1 MATRI
6 LLVDDHQIM
15 RDGITL
21 LLRAEPDFEI
31 IGHAFDSD
39 AAWLAVQEKQPDLVV
54 MDLDI
59 PGEGGIAI
67 TARIRSTYPD
77 IKVIV
82 LTGHAEPQYVNSAL
96 RAGANGY
103 MLKFDAGEMLLSA
116 IRIALSGQVYLSPE
130 ISTVVVK
137 EYKRTG
143 EKSVEKNLPS
153 AREIEILKRV
163 ADGQSTKEIAFALS
177 LSIKTVET
185 HRLNLMAKIG
195 VNSVAE
201 LTKYAVREGITT
213 L

>member
-1 MATRI
+1 MPTRI

-15 RDGITL
+15 RDGISL
-21 LLRAEPDFEI
+21 LLRTEPDFEI
-31 IGHAFDSD
+31 IGHAFDSE

-103 MLKFDAGEMLLSA
+103 MLKFDAGDMLLSA

-143 EKSVEKNLPS
+143 EKGSEKNVPS

-163 ADGQSTKEIAFALS
+163 ADGQTTKEIAFALS

-185 HRLNLMAKIG
+185 HRLNLMAKLG